1 MFKPP
6 VMIGVDRFDPPM
18 QFVHEDDLIKVIET
32 LLAQKRGGVFN
43 VAGRGELRYS
53 EVAGMVGKKLLRLP
67 DGLLKFLIRMSW
79 ALHLQSESP
88 VSGLEF
94 VKYPPVVSTDKL
106 TRETGFRFQYST
118 KEALSSFVSAVR
130 NQ

>member
-1 MFKPP
+1 M
-6 VMIGVDRFDPPM
+6 
-18 QFVHEDDLIKVIET
+18 
-32 LLAQKRGGVFN
+32 
-43 VAGRGELRYS
+43 AGKGELRYS
-53 EVAGMVGKKLLRLP
+53 EVAGLVGKKLLRLP
-67 DGLLKFLIRMSW
+67 DRLLKFLIRMSW
-79 ALHLQSESP
+79 ALHLQNESP

-106 TRETGFRFQYST
+106 IKEVGFRFQHST